1 MTKILGVG
9 PKATVSAF
17 NNSYHNYVQA
27 LKCRLFMYKDGS
39 NTWVSKDSLPHT
51 DSVYDDLLSDE
62 FTFLTTN
69 NEAHTPILVD
79 RYHELYSGL
88 KKRRYLRA
96 GQSLIKDPRLT
107 RKDWKIKMFIK
118 FEKDIRSAKQDRV
131 PRLISPPGDRKLVKD
146 GCYVKAAEHSVYL
159 KVNHM
164 YGHVV
169 VAKGMN
175 YLQLGGTISSHWFS
189 FVEPASFDLDVE
201 KLDQSIR
208 QAGLRKTHVVL
219 CSFFSP
225 EYTEEIMYLLSKQLS
240 THGKGRPD
248 NGSVEYWA
256 QGTLTS
262 GQVNTS
268 LVGVLLVTAIIHGYF
283 RKLGVNAKL
292 INCGDDCTIFSEK
305 RDIHRIKNGIAE
317 FFLNFAMRIKLSPVN
332 EILEGI
338 EFCQTRPI
346 WTVDGYQMVRNVRD
360 AIIKDG
366 VCIDPLDN
374 VVKAAKWIN
383 AIACGGINT
392 HGGIP
397 IFQDFYTC
405 YARSADNMLQSIKL
419 NKRQRHRV
427 NSKDVLSVKKSSMS
441 YWGKGMANKYKDIID
456 PRTRISFYK
465 AFGIPPHQQ
474 IELECYYR
482 KHLVVFSDLSIY
494 NNEET
499 TCSNQWY

>member
-1 MTKILGVG
+1 
-9 PKATVSAF
+9 
-17 NNSYHNYVQA
+17 
-27 LKCRLFMYKDGS
+27 
-39 NTWVSKDSLPHT
+39 
-51 DSVYDDLLSDE
+51 
-62 FTFLTTN
+62 
-69 NEAHTPILVD
+69 
-79 RYHELYSGL
+79 
-88 KKRRYLRA
+88 
-96 GQSLIKDPRLT
+96 
-107 RKDWKIKMFIK
+107 
-118 FEKDIRSAKQDRV
+118 
-131 PRLISPPGDRKLVKD
+131 
-146 GCYVKAAEHSVYL
+146 
-159 KVNHM
+159 
-164 YGHVV
+164 
-169 VAKGMN
+169 
-175 YLQLGGTISSHWFS
+175 
-189 FVEPASFDLDVE
+189 
-201 KLDQSIR
+201 
-208 QAGLRKTHVVL
+208 
-219 CSFFSP
+219 
-225 EYTEEIMYLLSKQLS
+225 
-240 THGKGRPD
+240 
-248 NGSVEYWA
+248 
-256 QGTLTS
+256 LTS

-305 RDIHRIKNGIAE
+305 KDIHRIKNGIAE